1 VPSNTSITL
10 PVITAGDARASCRVA
25 KSPPGPTV
33 KLGLSHASGTTV
45 VDVGVP
51 VLVLRVELT
60 DDETELETE
69 GVVDVVVVLVERVV
83 LNVLLN
89 VVDLGLWP
97 L

>member
-1 VPSNTSITL
+1 
-10 PVITAGDARASCRVA
+10 
-25 KSPPGPTV
+25 V